1 MTCYQL
7 TDANTKSDS
16 HDQQSSHDSHR
27 EWNTLPINLMIKQLG
42 VYSLNETYHQI
53 KAKPAQ
59 NAKVHEVTKC
69 AQIPRASI
77 VHESY
82 MYYFVF
88 RKKKHRFFLVDV
100 DTYTTVTRSPQAWD
114 NDSAQIAAQIG

>member
-27 EWNTLPINLMIKQLG
+27 QWNTLPINLMIKQLG

-59 NAKVHEVTKC
+59 KAKVHHQHHNLGKKGRKE
-69 AQIPRASI
+69 
-77 VHESY
+77 
-82 MYYFVF
+82 FV
-88 RKKKHRFFLVDV
+88 K
-100 DTYTTVTRSPQAWD
+100 
-114 NDSAQIAAQIG
+114 